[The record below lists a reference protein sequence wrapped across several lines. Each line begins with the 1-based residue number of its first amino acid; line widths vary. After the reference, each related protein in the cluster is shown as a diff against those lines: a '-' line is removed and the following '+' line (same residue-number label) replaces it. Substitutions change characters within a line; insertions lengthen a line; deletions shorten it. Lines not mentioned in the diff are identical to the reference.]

1 MLDSDNRY
9 DKYTQIYLMLKT
21 KKPPVKFTTP
31 PVSHNSISR
40 SEHIII
46 SPIENF
52 RPELLKLIVR
62 EVHRIFGYRTKIKP
76 FLQDVDF
83 AFDLDRQQ
91 HYSTIILERL
101 ASLAPTMAIKI
112 LAITKVDLF
121 IPILTH
127 VYGEAQLGGKACIV
141 STHRLNEGL
150 GTSVSEIFYQRIV
163 KEAIHELGHTF
174 NLRHCRDHT
183 CNMHYCR
190 SVKDVDRKSDQL
202 CRYCLVLLNDA
213 IKRQAKK

>member
-1 MLDSDNRY
+1 MLDSDNRD
-9 DKYTQIYLMLKT
+9 DKYKQIYLMPKT
-21 KKPPVKFTTP
+21 KKNPVQFTTP

-52 RPELLKLIVR
+52 RPDLLKLIVR
-62 EVHRIFGYRTKIKP
+62 EVHRFFGYRTKIKP
-76 FLQDVDF
+76 LLQDVDF
-83 AFDLDRQQ
+83 ALDLDRQQ
-91 HYSTIILERL
+91 HHSTIILERL

-127 VYGEAQLGGKACIV
+127 VYGEAQLNGKACIV

-150 GTSVSEIFYQRIV
+150 GTSVSEIFYQRVV

-190 SVKDVDRKSDQL
+190 GVKDVDRKSDQL

-213 IKRQAKK
+213 IKRPAKK

>member
-1 MLDSDNRY
+1 MLVSDNRY
-9 DKYTQIYLMLKT
+9 GKYTQIYLMLKT
-21 KKPPVKFTTP
+21 KKTPVKFTTP

-76 FLQDVDF
+76 LLQDVDF

-101 ASLAPTMAIKI
+101 ASLAPTMAIKL

-127 VYGEAQLGGKACIV
+127 VYGEAQLGGRACIV

-150 GTSVSEIFYQRIV
+150 GTSVSEIFYQRVV

-190 SVKDVDRKSDQL
+190 SVKDVDLKSDQL

-213 IKRQAKK
+213 IKRPAKK

>member
-46 SPIENF
+46 SPVENF

-83 AFDLDRQQ
+83 ALDLDRQQ

-127 VYGEAQLGGKACIV
+127 VYGEAQLDGKACIV

-150 GTSVSEIFYQRIV
+150 GTSISDIFYQRVV

-190 SVKDVDRKSDQL
+190 SVIDVDRKSDQL

-213 IKRQAKK
+213 IKRPAKK

>member
-1 MLDSDNRY
+1 MH
-9 DKYTQIYLMLKT
+9 
-21 KKPPVKFTTP
+21 KKNQPFQFTASP
-31 PVSHNSISR
+31 ASHNSNSR

-52 RPELLKLIVR
+52 RPGLLKLIVR

-76 FLQDVDF
+76 LLKDVDF
-83 AFDLDRQQ
+83 ALDLDRQQ
-91 HYSTIILERL
+91 HYSTIILERI
-101 ASLAPTMAIKI
+101 AGLAPSSAIKI

-150 GTSVSEIFYQRIV
+150 GTSVTDIFYQRVV

-174 NLRHCRDHT
+174 NLRHCRDQT

-190 SVKDVDRKSDQL
+190 SIKDVDRKSDQL
-202 CRYCLVLLNDA
+202 CRYCLVLLNDV
-213 IKRQAKK
+213 IKRPAKK